1 MAKVKKLDS
10 KRRVVFPDVFKPGDV
25 FVEESITEGSVVF
38 KLILPEN
45 DIPIAKTKMDDGLLV
60 LDMPLTLEQIE
71 KAIREERDSR

>member
-1 MAKVKKLDS
+1 MGKVKKLDS

-25 FVEESITEGSVVF
+25 FVEESVTEGSIVF

-45 DIPIAKTKMDDGLLV
+45 DIPIAKTKTNNGLLV
-60 LDMPLTLEQIE
+60 FDKPLTSEQIE